1 MPLWKKLRLFAYYH
15 ATLPARYGR
24 NRLLARRGN
33 APVMVLIYHR
43 VADDWANGWTTRT
56 DVFVKQIRWLQ
67 RHFEFVSLEEAQRRI
82 RAKSNHRLSVSITF
96 DDGYASNCRTA
107 LPLLIKERIPTTYFV
122 TSDCVLKRKPFEHDL
137 KMGNHFEPNTLEQL
151 REMAKAGIEI
161 GAHTRTHADLGRV
174 QDPRILC
181 DEVIT
186 AGEELQAALGASI
199 RYFAFPFGQHANLSA
214 EAFHLADEAGYE
226 AVCSAYGGYN
236 FPGDDAFHLQRIGAD
251 GPLSYVKNWTTVDP
265 VKQLRIK
272 RYFYPP
278 ATVPRSES
286 EVPQP

>member
-1 MPLWKKLRLFAYYH
+1 MPLWKKMLLFTYYH
-15 ATLPARYGR
+15 ATLPVRHGR
-24 NRLLARRGN
+24 NRRSARAGN
-33 APVMVLIYHR
+33 APIMVLIYHR
-43 VADDWANGWTTRT
+43 IADDWANEWTTRT

-82 RAKSNHRLSVSITF
+82 RAKSNHRPCVSITF

-122 TSDCVLKRKPFEHDL
+122 TSDCVLKRRAFEHDL
-137 KMGNHFEPNTLEQL
+137 TMGNRFEPNTLEQL
-151 REMAKAGIEI
+151 RELVNAGIEI

-174 QDPRILC
+174 SDPGVLH
-181 DEVIT
+181 DEVVT
-186 AGEELQAALGASI
+186 AGEELQAALGVQI
-199 RYFAFPFGQHANLSA
+199 RYFAFPFGQHAHLSA

-226 AVCSAYGGYN
+226 AACSAYGGYN
-236 FPGDDAFHLQRIGAD
+236 FPGDDAFHLQRIGVH
-251 GPLSYVKNWTTVDP
+251 GPLSRLKNWTTVDP

-278 ATVPRSES
+278 APVPRSKT